1 MYDNKNDSREN
12 KKEVHI
18 LIIIRFKMDENL
30 IQRNQNFSTII
41 SWLHNN
47 HCSANQSKKN
57 DSNFNP

>member
-1 MYDNKNDSREN
+1 MQYNECNGRKN
-12 KKEVHI
+12 KKKVHI
-18 LIIIRFKMDENL
+18 LIIIRLKMDENL

-57 DSNFNP
+57 DSYFNP